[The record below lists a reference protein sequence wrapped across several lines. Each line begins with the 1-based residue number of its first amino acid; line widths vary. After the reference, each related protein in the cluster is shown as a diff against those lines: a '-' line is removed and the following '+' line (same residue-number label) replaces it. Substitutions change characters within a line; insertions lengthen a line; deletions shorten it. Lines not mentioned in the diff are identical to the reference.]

1 MEQKTTVQE
10 TKEIEIVKVKEVKYN
25 NSTFLAYECVDKH
38 GKLMTV
44 KFVKG
49 CPNIPERPCVI
60 LVKPENMNVDKSRR
74 YPCLWVKAVEEIRE
88 KKFNA
93 SSLDE
98 YF

>member
-10 TKEIEIVKVKEVKYN
+10 TKEIEIVRVKEVKYN
-25 NSTFLAYECVDKH
+25 NSTFLAYECIDKH